1 MAEGGYRTR
10 QKAEILDLIG
20 EKGDYHFTAAD
31 IAEMLRKK
39 GSGTGM
45 STVYRMLDKLTEEGT
60 LRRYVIDGSSAAC
73 YQIAKADQNACRHH
87 FHLKCLNCGSLFHVD
102 CELID
107 KLTKHIATDHGF
119 TVDHSKT
126 VLYGY
131 CEKCRSA
138 ENTEKGDL
146 Q

>member
-1 MAEGGYRTR
+1 MPDNGYRTK
-10 QKAEILDLIG
+10 QKAEILDIIG
-20 EKGDYHFTAAD
+20 EKGDYHFTASD

-73 YQIAKADQNACRHH
+73 YQIAKADQTACRHH
-87 FHLKCLNCGSLFHVD
+87 FHLKCLICGSLFHVD

-107 KLTKHIATDHGF
+107 KLTEHIASDHGF
-119 TVDHSKT
+119 IVDHSKT
-126 VLYGY
+126 VFYGC
-131 CEKCRSA
+131 CENCRNA
-138 ENTEKGDL
+138 EKIIQGEN